1 MRDSISRRSL
11 FPALLGNLQE
21 PVLALVNG
29 RIWTGDGRTPWSRAM
44 LVRGGRVAALGD
56 NATIRSQAK
65 GGRILDLQDAFVC
78 PGFIDSHV
86 HFLTGGHRLASVQ
99 LRDAKSPEE
108 FSQRIAGFARNKP
121 KGAWIRG
128 GDWDHELWPNAPL
141 PHRKWIDSA
150 TPDHPVWVNRLDGHM
165 ALANS
170 AALRLAGVTKSTAN
184 VAGGEIVR
192 DANGEPTGLL
202 KDNAMSL
209 VDRVEPPYSAREDD
223 DALEAA
229 MRYVAEQGVT
239 SVHHVGTWQDLAVF
253 ERNRSRLKTRIYA
266 AVPLSTHERLAARIR
281 KQGRGDEWL
290 RIGMLKGFADGS
302 LGSHTA
308 AFLEPYTDKPS
319 DRGLL
324 VTKEEDL
331 LRWTEAGLRAQLQ
344 VCIHAIGDRANRIV
358 LDIYEKVA
366 RTQSLRDPRW
376 RIEHA
381 QHLSPSDIPRFARL
395 GVIASMQPYHAIDD
409 GRWAERVIG
418 KERCRGTYAF
428 RSLLSAQA
436 RLAFGS
442 DWYVAPPTPLE
453 GIYAAATRATLD
465 GRNPSGWYPEQ
476 KIPVE
481 DALAA
486 YTSNGAIASFE
497 ERVKG
502 ILTPDLLADFVV
514 LDRDP
519 TKVPLSEIRFI
530 KILATCANGEFLVNR
545 LR

>member
-1 MRDSISRRSL
+1 MRDSISRRAL
-11 FPALLGNLQE
+11 FPALLGNRQE
-21 PVLALVNG
+21 PALALVNG

-65 GGRILDLQDAFVC
+65 GGRILDLRDAFVC

-86 HFLTGGHRLASVQ
+86 HFLTGGHRLAGVQ

-108 FSQRIAGFARNKP
+108 FTRRIAAFAQNKP

-141 PHRKWIDSA
+141 PHRKWIDSV

-170 AALRLAGVTKSTAN
+170 AALRLAGVTKSTVN
-184 VAGGEIVR
+184 IAGGEIVR
-192 DANGEPTGLL
+192 DPNGEPTGLL

-209 VDRVEPPYSAREDD
+209 VDRVEPPYSEREDD
-223 DALEAA
+223 DALQAA

-253 ERNRSRLKTRIYA
+253 ERNRARLKTRIYS

-281 KQGRGDEWL
+281 ERGRGDEWL

-308 AFLEPYTDKPS
+308 AFLEPYTDQPS

-324 VTKEEDL
+324 VNKEEDL
-331 LRWTEAGLRAQLQ
+331 LRWTQAGVRAGLQ

-366 RTQSLRDPRW
+366 RTKSSRDPRW

-381 QHLSPSDIPRFARL
+381 QHLSPVDIPRFARL

-428 RSLLSAQA
+428 RSLLAAQA

-453 GIYAAATRATLD
+453 GIYAAVTRSTLD
-465 GRNPSGWYPEQ
+465 GRNPSGWHPEQ
-476 KIPVE
+476 KISAE
-481 DALAA
+481 DALTA
-486 YTSNGAIASFE
+486 YTSNGAFASFE
-497 ERVKG
+497 EKVKG
-502 ILTPDLLADFVV
+502 VLTPGLLADFVV

-519 TKVPLSEIRFI
+519 TKVPSSEIRFI
-530 KILATCANGEFLVNR
+530 KILATCANGAFLIDR